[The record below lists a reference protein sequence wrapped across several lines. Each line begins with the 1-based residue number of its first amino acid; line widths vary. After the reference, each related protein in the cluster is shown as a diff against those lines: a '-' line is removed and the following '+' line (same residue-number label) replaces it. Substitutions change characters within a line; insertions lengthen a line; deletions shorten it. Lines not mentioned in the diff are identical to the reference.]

1 MTTTHSLRT
10 VARPLGWLV
19 AGCLALTTPWAG
31 AAEPPSAAK
40 TRPPL
45 VQRTFASAEDAVRA
59 LADAM
64 RADDRRQ
71 TWQILGPGASKLLR
85 SGDPV
90 QDDDA
95 RQAFIAGH
103 DQSVKFERQPDGRTT
118 LLIGPDDFPFPY
130 PLVAQDGRWHFDAKQ
145 GNTEVL
151 DRRIGRNE
159 LSAISVCLAYVDAQR
174 EYATRD
180 RDANGLLEYAQK
192 LTSSPG
198 RQDGLY
204 WESQEGEPPS
214 PMGPLVARARGQG
227 YGQGASD
234 VPYHGYLYKIL
245 TGQGKDAPGGAYDYI
260 VDGQMIG
267 GFGLVAYPA
276 RWGHSG
282 VMAFICNHDGVV
294 YERNLGRDTQAIA
307 SQMTL
312 FDPGRGWV
320 RTKDQ

>member
-1 MTTTHSLRT
+1 MTMTPSLH
-10 VARPLGWLV
+10 VAARLLGWLV
-19 AGCLALTTPWAG
+19 AGCIAFATPWAG
-31 AAEPPSAAK
+31 AADPAPTAK
-40 TRPPL
+40 PRAPL
-45 VQRTFASAEDAVRA
+45 DQKTFASAEDAARA

-64 RADDRRQ
+64 RAADRRH
-71 TWQILGPGASKLLR
+71 TWQILGPGASKLLN

-95 RQAFIAGH
+95 RQAFLAGY
-103 DQSVKFERQPDGRTT
+103 DLSVKFERQPDGRTL

-130 PLVAQDGRWHFDAKQ
+130 PLVAQDGGWRFDAKR

-180 RDANGLLEYAQK
+180 RNANGLLEYARK
-192 LTSSPG
+192 LTSTPG
-198 RQDGLY
+198 MQDGLY
-204 WESQEGEPPS
+204 WETGEGEPQS
-214 PMGPLVARARGQG
+214 PVGPLVARARGQG
-227 YGQGASD
+227 YGHGGSD

-260 VDGQMIG
+260 VDGRMIG

-276 RWGHSG
+276 RWGKSG
-282 VMAFICNHDGVV
+282 VMTFICNHDGVV
-294 YERNLGRDTQAIA
+294 YERNLGRDTQTIA
-307 SQMTL
+307 PQMTR
-312 FDPGRGWV
+312 FDPGTGWL

>member
-1 MTTTHSLRT
+1 MTTTHSLRI
-10 VARPLGWLV
+10 VARRLGWLV
-19 AGCLALTTPWAG
+19 AGCMALVTPWSG
-31 AAEPPSAAK
+31 AADPAPAVKA
-40 TRPPL
+40 RPAL
-45 VQRTFASAEDAVRA
+45 VQRTFGSADDAARA

-64 RADDRRQ
+64 RADDRQQ
-71 TWQILGPGASKLLR
+71 TRQILGPGASRLLR

-95 RQAFIAGH
+95 RQAFVAGY
-103 DQSVKFERQPDGRTT
+103 DQSVKLEGQSDGRML

-130 PLVAQDGRWHFDAKQ
+130 PLVAEDGRWHFDAKR

-159 LSAISVCLAYVDAQR
+159 LSAILVCLAYVDAQR

-198 RQDGLY
+198 TRDGLY
-204 WESQEGEPPS
+204 WEAKEGEPPS

-227 YGQGASD
+227 YGHGASD
-234 VPYHGYLYKIL
+234 APYHGYLYKIL
-245 TGQGKDAPGGAYDYI
+245 KGQGKDAPGGAYDYL
-260 VDGQMIG
+260 VDGRMIG

-282 VMAFICNHDGVV
+282 VMTFICNHDGVV

-307 SQMTL
+307 SPMTL
-312 FDPGRGWV
+312 FDPGTGWV
-320 RTKDQ
+320 RSKDQ

>member
-1 MTTTHSLRT
+1 MKTIRSLRS
-10 VARPLGWLV
+10 VARALVWLG
-19 AGCLALTTPWAG
+19 AGCVALTAPWAV
-31 AAEPPSAAK
+31 AADPAPAAK

-45 VQRTFASAEDAVRA
+45 VQKTFASAEDAARA

-64 RADDRRQ
+64 RAEDNRQ
-71 TWQILGPGASKLLR
+71 TWQILGPGASRLLR

-90 QDDDA
+90 QDNDA
-95 RQAFIAGH
+95 RQAFVTGY

-118 LLIGPDDFPFPY
+118 LLVGPDDFPFPY
-130 PLVAQDGRWHFDAKQ
+130 PLVAQDGHWHFDAKQ
-145 GNTEVL
+145 GNNEVL

-198 RQDGLY
+198 NQDGLY
-204 WESQEGEPPS
+204 WETKEGEPPS
-214 PMGPLVARARGQG
+214 PLGPLVARARGQG
-227 YGQGASD
+227 YGHATSD
-234 VPYHGYLYKIL
+234 APYHGYLYKIL
-245 TGQGKDAPGGAYDYI
+245 TGQGKDAPGGAYSYI
-260 VDGQMIG
+260 VDGRMIG

-276 RWGHSG
+276 RWGKSG
-282 VMAFICNHDGVV
+282 VMTFICNHDGIV
-294 YERNLGRDTQAIA
+294 YERNLGTGTQAIA

-312 FDPGRGWV
+312 FDPGAGWV
-320 RTKDQ
+320 PAKDQ